1 MNDFGALDAFKK
13 DERGRRFVSP
23 RLSILSRGPRLY
35 STRRLYDEAVAAG
48 WMTEIVDPLSLSI
61 IVSEEEAQVLCEGW
75 PLHPDAVI
83 PRIGFSITQ
92 RGVRIVRQFE
102 RMGVHV
108 SNRGDAILRS
118 RDKLTA
124 AQVMTAHDLPVPQT
138 AQVNHWR
145 DVERAIHRI
154 GGVPCIVKVSEG
166 TQGSGVFLVRSL
178 REARELVW
186 GLLDQR
192 KTVLVQEYIQESH
205 GRDIRV
211 LVVGGEVVAAMRRSA
226 SGREFRSNYHLGG
239 HVETVQLPELYE
251 SVARRAARVLG
262 LDVAGID
269 LLEGRNGPLVLE
281 ANSSPGL
288 EGIESA
294 TGVNIAAHI
303 IDHISQQY
311 RFGSPRLDEVLNRRR
326 GHGTISISL
335 KSEPALIGRRIS
347 ELGRIRDS
355 VLTVLRGS
363 DHIFRPDD
371 ELVLQP
377 NDEVVFYGDLE
388 MVKAHLSGSPTP
400 DAEPHQDQY
409 EQEAAEYYQTEPV
422 QQQGWHQPDSDESYQ
437 HQQEYQQHQQTQQQ
451 HQQSQH
457 QREQSDLV

>member
-1 MNDFGALDAFKK
+1 
-13 DERGRRFVSP
+13 
-23 RLSILSRGPRLY
+23 
-35 STRRLYDEAVAAG
+35 
-48 WMTEIVDPLSLSI
+48 MTEIVDPLSLSI
-61 IVSEEEAQVLCEGW
+61 IVSEEEAQVLREGW

-108 SNRGDAILRS
+108 ANRGDAILRS

-154 GGVPCIVKVSEG
+154 GGVPCIVKISEG

-226 SGREFRSNYHLGG
+226 SGREFRSNFHLGG
-239 HVETVQLPELYE
+239 SVESVQLPDHYE

-303 IDHISQQY
+303 IEHISQQY

-335 KSEPALIGRRIS
+335 NSEPALIGRRIS
-347 ELGRIRDS
+347 DLGRIRDC

-363 DHIFRPDD
+363 DHISRPDG

-388 MVKAHLSGSPTP
+388 MVKAHLSGSPAQG
-400 DAEPHQDQY
+400 AEPHQEQY
-409 EQEAAEYYQTEPV
+409 EQIATENCETETI
-422 QQQGWHQPDSDESYQ
+422 QQQAWQQADSDLAQQQQRHEHQQQHQPQ
-437 HQQEYQQHQQTQQQ
+437 HQIQQHQQTQQQ

-457 QREQSDLV
+457 PKEHSDIV